1 MSEEYINTNVRP
13 ILELLLDS
21 LLDSTPE
28 DPIPF
33 MYTWLLNYN
42 NQKSKERIELES
54 LREQIKL
61 YKNEDNSPSDKKDI
75 RCSFMDTNMD
85 IINQTDDKKKQNKNY
100 SSESEEEENIGMINI
115 EERRQKLA
123 EKGQRA
129 GISAEAFGRFNKK
142 KTFKPRIIKKT
153 DSQKNKIKERCL
165 TSFLFNNFDDLE
177 ISTIVD
183 ALEEKQYKKD
193 DYIIKQGD
201 NGDYVYII
209 EKGEL
214 ICEKVFNKGNPPTYL
229 KTYKEGEL
237 FGELA
242 LLYNAP
248 RAATIYAKTDWV
260 LWALDRLT
268 FNSIVKESAINKRE
282 KYKKFLETIPL
293 LSTVESY
300 ELYSICDAIKTEKY
314 EKNQFIIK
322 EGEQGDKFFILDE
335 GEAVATKENMNT
347 FATASVAIEKGI
359 IDCQTWTSKE
369 DTVATFTAAECMQVS
384 MGIAAI
390 QSSVWNVQYIAYKNA
405 ILGASSIEELD
416 AIEFA
421 YQ

>member
-1 MSEEYINTNVRP
+1 MSEEYINTKVRP

-33 MYTWLLNYN
+33 MYSWLLNYN

-61 YKNEDNSPSDKKDI
+61 YKKDDDSPSNKKDI
-75 RCSFMDTNMD
+75 IYSFMNTNMD
-85 IINQTDDKKKQNKNY
+85 IINQTEDKKKQNKNY
-100 SSESEEEENIGMINI
+100 SSESEEEENIGIINI

-142 KTFKPRIIKKT
+142 RTFKPRIIKKT
-153 DSQKNKIKERCL
+153 DSQKQKIKERCL

-183 ALEEKQYKKD
+183 ALEEKHYKKD

-201 NGDYVYII
+201 NGDNVYII

-214 ICEKVFNKGNPPTYL
+214 ICEKVFNKGDPPTYL

-248 RAATIYAKTDWV
+248 RAATIYAKTDCV

-322 EGEQGDKFFILDE
+322 EGQQGDKFFILDE
-335 GEAVATKENMNT
+335 GEAVATKENMN
-347 FATASVAIEKGI
+347 FKKQYIKGDYFGELALLRNAPRAASVMAVTDCKVLSLDRPAFKRLLGPLEDILKRNSEAYEKYA
-359 IDCQTWTSKE
+359 K
-369 DTVATFTAAECMQVS
+369 A
-384 MGIAAI
+384 
-390 QSSVWNVQYIAYKNA
+390 
-405 ILGASSIEELD
+405 
-416 AIEFA
+416 
-421 YQ
+421 

>member
-1 MSEEYINTNVRP
+1 MSEEYINTKVRP

-42 NQKSKERIELES
+42 NQKSKERIELET

-61 YKNEDNSPSDKKDI
+61 YKNEEGSPLDIKDN
-75 RCSFMDTNMD
+75 RCSFMNTNMK
-85 IINQTDDKKKQNKNY
+85 IINHTEDKKLENKNY
-100 SSESEEEENIGMINI
+100 SSDSEEEENIGIINI

-142 KTFKPRIIKKT
+142 RTFKPRIIKKT
-153 DSQKNKIKERCL
+153 DSQKKKIKERCL
-165 TSFLFNNFDDLE
+165 TSFLFNNFDDVE

-183 ALEEKQYKKD
+183 ALEEKHYKKD

-201 NGDYVYII
+201 SGDYVYII

-214 ICEKVFNKGNPPTYL
+214 ICEKVFNKGDPPTYL

-248 RAATIYAKTDWV
+248 RAATIYAKTDCV

-300 ELYSICDAIKTEKY
+300 ELYSICDAIKTEKF
-314 EKNQFIIK
+314 EKNQYIIK

-335 GEAVATKENMNT
+335 GEAVATKENMN
-347 FATASVAIEKGI
+347 FKKQYIKGDYFGELALLRNAPRAASVMAVTDCKVLTLDRPAFKRLLGPLEDILKRNSEAYEKYA
-359 IDCQTWTSKE
+359 K
-369 DTVATFTAAECMQVS
+369 A
-384 MGIAAI
+384 
-390 QSSVWNVQYIAYKNA
+390 
-405 ILGASSIEELD
+405 
-416 AIEFA
+416 
-421 YQ
+421 

>member
-1 MSEEYINTNVRP
+1 MSEEYINTKVRP

-33 MYTWLLNYN
+33 MYSWLLDYN
-42 NQKSKERIELES
+42 NQKSKERIELET

-61 YKNEDNSPSDKKDI
+61 YRKEEISPSNQIDNRYSFINTNMKIINHTEDKK
-75 RCSFMDTNMD
+75 N
-85 IINQTDDKKKQNKNY
+85 QNKNY
-100 SSESEEEENIGMINI
+100 SSESEEEENIGIINI

-142 KTFKPRIIKKT
+142 RTFKPRVIKKT
-153 DSQKNKIKERCL
+153 DSQKLKIKERCL
-165 TSFLFNNFDDLE
+165 TSFLFNNFDDQE

-183 ALEEKQYKKD
+183 SLEEKHYKKD

-214 ICEKVFNKGNPPTYL
+214 ICEKVFNKGDPPTYL

-248 RAATIYAKTDWV
+248 RAATIYAKTDCV

-322 EGEQGDKFFILDE
+322 EGEEGDKFFILDE
-335 GEAVATKENMNT
+335 GEAVATKENMN
-347 FATASVAIEKGI
+347 FKKQYIKGDYFGELALLRNAPRAASVMAVTDCKVLSLDRPAFKRLLVPLEDILKRNSEAYEKYA
-359 IDCQTWTSKE
+359 K
-369 DTVATFTAAECMQVS
+369 A
-384 MGIAAI
+384 
-390 QSSVWNVQYIAYKNA
+390 
-405 ILGASSIEELD
+405 
-416 AIEFA
+416 
-421 YQ
+421 

>member
-1 MSEEYINTNVRP
+1 MSEEYINTKVRP

-28 DPIPF
+28 DPISF

-54 LREQIKL
+54 LREQIKI
-61 YKNEDNSPSDKKDI
+61 YKNEEVSPSDKIDN
-75 RCSFMDTNMD
+75 RYSFMNTNMK
-85 IINQTDDKKKQNKNY
+85 IINNVNDKKKENKNY
-100 SSESEEEENIGMINI
+100 SSDSEEEENIGMINI

-142 KTFKPRIIKKT
+142 RTFKPRIIKKT
-153 DSQKNKIKERCL
+153 DSQKLKIKERCL
-165 TSFLFNNFDDLE
+165 TSFLFNNFDDVE

-183 ALEEKQYKKD
+183 ALEEKHYKKD

-214 ICEKVFNKGNPPTYL
+214 ICEKVFKKGDPPTYL

-248 RAATIYAKTDWV
+248 RAATIYAKTDCV

-300 ELYSICDAIKTEKY
+300 ELYSICDAIKTEKF
-314 EKNQFIIK
+314 EKNQYIIK

-335 GEAVATKENMNT
+335 GEAVATKENMN
-347 FATASVAIEKGI
+347 FKKQYIKGDYFGELALLRNAPRAASVMAVTDCKVLTLDRPAFKRLLGPLEDILKRNSEAYEKYA
-359 IDCQTWTSKE
+359 K
-369 DTVATFTAAECMQVS
+369 A
-384 MGIAAI
+384 
-390 QSSVWNVQYIAYKNA
+390 
-405 ILGASSIEELD
+405 
-416 AIEFA
+416 
-421 YQ
+421 

>member
-1 MSEEYINTNVRP
+1 MNTNMK
-13 ILELLLDS
+13 IINHTE
-21 LLDSTPE
+21 
-28 DPIPF
+28 
-33 MYTWLLNYN
+33 
-42 NQKSKERIELES
+42 
-54 LREQIKL
+54 
-61 YKNEDNSPSDKKDI
+61 DKKLE
-75 RCSFMDTNMD
+75 
-85 IINQTDDKKKQNKNY
+85 NKNY
-100 SSESEEEENIGMINI
+100 SSDSEEEENIGIINI

-142 KTFKPRIIKKT
+142 RTFKPKIIKKT
-153 DSQKNKIKERCL
+153 DSQKKKIKERCL
-165 TSFLFNNFDDLE
+165 TSFLFNNFDDVE

-183 ALEEKQYKKD
+183 ALEEKHYKKD

-201 NGDYVYII
+201 SGDNVYII

-214 ICEKVFNKGNPPTYL
+214 ICEKVFNKGDPPTYL

-248 RAATIYAKTDWV
+248 RAATIYAKTDCV

-314 EKNQFIIK
+314 EKNQYIIK

-335 GEAVATKENMNT
+335 GEAVATKENMN
-347 FATASVAIEKGI
+347 FKKQYIKGDYFGELALLRNAPRAASVMAVTDCKVLTLDRPAFKRLLGPLEDILKRNSEAYEKYA
-359 IDCQTWTSKE
+359 K
-369 DTVATFTAAECMQVS
+369 A
-384 MGIAAI
+384 
-390 QSSVWNVQYIAYKNA
+390 
-405 ILGASSIEELD
+405 
-416 AIEFA
+416 
-421 YQ
+421 

>member
-1 MSEEYINTNVRP
+1 MSEEYINTKVRP

-33 MYTWLLNYN
+33 MYSWLLDYN
-42 NQKSKERIELES
+42 NQKSKERIELET

-61 YKNEDNSPSDKKDI
+61 YRNEEISPSNQIDNRYSFINTNMKIINHTEDKK
-75 RCSFMDTNMD
+75 N
-85 IINQTDDKKKQNKNY
+85 QNKNY
-100 SSESEEEENIGMINI
+100 SSESEEEENIGIINI

-142 KTFKPRIIKKT
+142 RTFKPRVIKKT
-153 DSQKNKIKERCL
+153 DSQKLKIKERCL
-165 TSFLFNNFDDLE
+165 TSFLFNNFDDQE

-183 ALEEKQYKKD
+183 SLEEKHYKKD

-214 ICEKVFNKGNPPTYL
+214 ICEKVFNKGDPPTYL

-248 RAATIYAKTDWV
+248 RAATIYAKTDCV

-322 EGEQGDKFFILDE
+322 EGEEGDKFFILDE
-335 GEAVATKENMNT
+335 GEAVATKENMN
-347 FATASVAIEKGI
+347 FKKQYLKGDYFGELALLRNAPRAASVMAVTDCKVLSLDRPAFKRLLGPLEDILKRNSEAYEKYA
-359 IDCQTWTSKE
+359 K
-369 DTVATFTAAECMQVS
+369 A
-384 MGIAAI
+384 
-390 QSSVWNVQYIAYKNA
+390 
-405 ILGASSIEELD
+405 
-416 AIEFA
+416 
-421 YQ
+421 

>member
-1 MSEEYINTNVRP
+1 MSEEYINTKVRP

-33 MYTWLLNYN
+33 MYSWLLDYN
-42 NQKSKERIELES
+42 NQKSKERIELET

-61 YKNEDNSPSDKKDI
+61 YRKEEISPSNQIDN
-75 RCSFMDTNMD
+75 RYSFMNTNMN
-85 IINQTDDKKKQNKNY
+85 IINHAEDKKKQNKNY
-100 SSESEEEENIGMINI
+100 SSESEEEENIGIINI

-142 KTFKPRIIKKT
+142 RTFKPRVIKKT
-153 DSQKNKIKERCL
+153 DSQKLKIKERCL
-165 TSFLFNNFDDLE
+165 TSFLFNNFDDQE

-183 ALEEKQYKKD
+183 SLEEKHYKKD

-214 ICEKVFNKGNPPTYL
+214 ICEKVFNKGDPPTYL

-248 RAATIYAKTDWV
+248 RAATIYAKTDCV

-322 EGEQGDKFFILDE
+322 EGEEGDKFFILDE
-335 GEAVATKENMNT
+335 GEAVATKENMN
-347 FATASVAIEKGI
+347 FKKQYLKGDYFGELALLRNAPRAASVMAVTDCKVLSLDRPAFKRLLGPLEDILKRNSEAYEKYA
-359 IDCQTWTSKE
+359 K
-369 DTVATFTAAECMQVS
+369 A
-384 MGIAAI
+384 
-390 QSSVWNVQYIAYKNA
+390 
-405 ILGASSIEELD
+405 
-416 AIEFA
+416 
-421 YQ
+421 

>member
-248 RAATIYAKTDWV
+248 RAATIYAKTDCV

-335 GEAVATKENMNT
+335 GEAVATKENMN
-347 FATASVAIEKGI
+347 FKKQYIKGDYFGELALLRNAPRAASVMAVTDCKVLSLDRPAFKRLLGPLEDILKRNSETYEKYA
-359 IDCQTWTSKE
+359 K
-369 DTVATFTAAECMQVS
+369 A
-384 MGIAAI
+384 
-390 QSSVWNVQYIAYKNA
+390 
-405 ILGASSIEELD
+405 
-416 AIEFA
+416 
-421 YQ
+421 

>member
-1 MSEEYINTNVRP
+1 MSEEYINSKVRP

-21 LLDSTPE
+21 LLDSIPE

-33 MYTWLLNYN
+33 MYSWLLDYN
-42 NQKSKERIELES
+42 NQKSKERIELET

-61 YKNEDNSPSDKKDI
+61 YRNEEISPSNQIDN
-75 RCSFMDTNMD
+75 RYSFMNTNMN
-85 IINQTDDKKKQNKNY
+85 IINHAEDKKKQNKNY
-100 SSESEEEENIGMINI
+100 SSESEEEENIGIINI

-142 KTFKPRIIKKT
+142 RTFKPRVIKKT
-153 DSQKNKIKERCL
+153 DSQKLKIKERCL
-165 TSFLFNNFDDLE
+165 TSFLFNNFDDQE

-183 ALEEKQYKKD
+183 SLEEKHYKKD

-214 ICEKVFNKGNPPTYL
+214 ICEKVFNKGDPPTYL

-248 RAATIYAKTDWV
+248 RAATIYAKTDCV

-322 EGEQGDKFFILDE
+322 EGEEGDKFFILDE
-335 GEAVATKENMNT
+335 GEAVATKENMN
-347 FATASVAIEKGI
+347 FKKQYLKGDYFGELALLRNAPRAASVMAVTDCKVLSLDRPAFKRLLGPLEDILKRNSEAYEKYA
-359 IDCQTWTSKE
+359 K
-369 DTVATFTAAECMQVS
+369 A
-384 MGIAAI
+384 
-390 QSSVWNVQYIAYKNA
+390 
-405 ILGASSIEELD
+405 
-416 AIEFA
+416 
-421 YQ
+421 

>member
-1 MSEEYINTNVRP
+1 MSEEYINTKVRP

-28 DPIPF
+28 DPISF
-33 MYTWLLNYN
+33 MYSWLLNYN

-54 LREQIKL
+54 LREQIKI
-61 YKNEDNSPSDKKDI
+61 YKNEEGSPTDKIDN
-75 RCSFMDTNMD
+75 RYSFMNTNMK
-85 IINQTDDKKKQNKNY
+85 IINNVNDKKKENKNY
-100 SSESEEEENIGMINI
+100 SSDSEEEENIGMINI

-142 KTFKPRIIKKT
+142 RTFKPRIIKKT
-153 DSQKNKIKERCL
+153 DSQKLKIKERCL
-165 TSFLFNNFDDLE
+165 TSFLFNNFDDVE

-183 ALEEKQYKKD
+183 ALEEKHYKKD

-214 ICEKVFNKGNPPTYL
+214 ICEKVFKKGDPPTYL

-248 RAATIYAKTDWV
+248 RAATIYAKTDCV

-300 ELYSICDAIKTEKY
+300 ELYSICDAIKTEKF
-314 EKNQFIIK
+314 EKNQYIIK

-335 GEAVATKENMNT
+335 GEAVATKENMN
-347 FATASVAIEKGI
+347 FKKQYIKGDYFGELALLRNAPRAASVMAVTDCKVLTLDRPAFKRLLGPLEDILKRNSEAYEKYA
-359 IDCQTWTSKE
+359 K
-369 DTVATFTAAECMQVS
+369 A
-384 MGIAAI
+384 
-390 QSSVWNVQYIAYKNA
+390 
-405 ILGASSIEELD
+405 
-416 AIEFA
+416 
-421 YQ
+421 

>member
-1 MSEEYINTNVRP
+1 MSEEYINTKVRP

-33 MYTWLLNYN
+33 MYSWLLNYN

-61 YKNEDNSPSDKKDI
+61 YKKDDDSPSNKKDI
-75 RCSFMDTNMD
+75 RCSFMNTNED
-85 IINQTDDKKKQNKNY
+85 IINQIEDKKKKNKNY
-100 SSESEEEENIGMINI
+100 SSESEEEENIGIINI

-142 KTFKPRIIKKT
+142 RTFKPRIIKKT
-153 DSQKNKIKERCL
+153 DSQKQKIKERCL

-183 ALEEKQYKKD
+183 ALEEKHYKKD

-201 NGDYVYII
+201 NGDNVYII

-214 ICEKVFNKGNPPTYL
+214 ICEKIFNKGDPPTYL

-248 RAATIYAKTDWV
+248 RAATIYAKTDCV

-322 EGEQGDKFFILDE
+322 EGQQGDKFFILDE
-335 GEAVATKENMNT
+335 GEAVATKENMN
-347 FATASVAIEKGI
+347 FKKQYIKGDYFGELALLRNAPRAASVMAVTDCKVLSLDRPAFKRLLGPLEDILKRNSEAYEKYA
-359 IDCQTWTSKE
+359 K
-369 DTVATFTAAECMQVS
+369 A
-384 MGIAAI
+384 
-390 QSSVWNVQYIAYKNA
+390 
-405 ILGASSIEELD
+405 
-416 AIEFA
+416 
-421 YQ
+421 

>member
-1 MSEEYINTNVRP
+1 MSEEYINSKVRP

-33 MYTWLLNYN
+33 MYSWLLDYN
-42 NQKSKERIELES
+42 NQKSKERIELET

-61 YKNEDNSPSDKKDI
+61 YRNEEISPSNQIDN
-75 RCSFMDTNMD
+75 RYSFMNTNMN
-85 IINQTDDKKKQNKNY
+85 IINHAEDKKKQNKNY
-100 SSESEEEENIGMINI
+100 SSESEEEENIGIINI

-142 KTFKPRIIKKT
+142 RTFKPRVIKKT
-153 DSQKNKIKERCL
+153 DSQKLKIKERCL
-165 TSFLFNNFDDLE
+165 TSFLFNNFDDQE

-183 ALEEKQYKKD
+183 SLEEKHYKKD

-214 ICEKVFNKGNPPTYL
+214 ICEKVFNKGDPPTYL

-248 RAATIYAKTDWV
+248 RAATIYAKTDCV

-322 EGEQGDKFFILDE
+322 EGEEGDKFFILDE
-335 GEAVATKENMNT
+335 GEAVATKENMN
-347 FATASVAIEKGI
+347 FKKQYLKGDYFGELALLRNAPRAASVMAVTDCKVLSLDRPAFKRLLGPLEDILKRNSEAYEKYA
-359 IDCQTWTSKE
+359 K
-369 DTVATFTAAECMQVS
+369 A
-384 MGIAAI
+384 
-390 QSSVWNVQYIAYKNA
+390 
-405 ILGASSIEELD
+405 
-416 AIEFA
+416 
-421 YQ
+421 

>member
-1 MSEEYINTNVRP
+1 MSEEYINTKVRP

-42 NQKSKERIELES
+42 NQKSKERIELET

-61 YKNEDNSPSDKKDI
+61 YKNEEGSPLDIKDN
-75 RCSFMDTNMD
+75 RCSFMNTNMK
-85 IINQTDDKKKQNKNY
+85 IINHTEDKKLENKNY
-100 SSESEEEENIGMINI
+100 SSDSEEEENIGIINI

-142 KTFKPRIIKKT
+142 RTFKPKIIKKT
-153 DSQKNKIKERCL
+153 DSQKKKIKERCL
-165 TSFLFNNFDDLE
+165 TSFLFNNFDDVE

-183 ALEEKQYKKD
+183 ALEEKHYKKD

-201 NGDYVYII
+201 SGDYVYII

-214 ICEKVFNKGNPPTYL
+214 ICEKVFNKGDPPTYL

-248 RAATIYAKTDWV
+248 RAATIYAKTDCV

-300 ELYSICDAIKTEKY
+300 ELYSICDAIKTEKF
-314 EKNQFIIK
+314 EKNQYIIK

-335 GEAVATKENMNT
+335 GEAVATKENMN
-347 FATASVAIEKGI
+347 FKKQYIKGDYFGELALLRNAPRAASVMAVTDCKVLTLDRPAFKRLLGPLEDILKRNSEAYEKYA
-359 IDCQTWTSKE
+359 K
-369 DTVATFTAAECMQVS
+369 A
-384 MGIAAI
+384 
-390 QSSVWNVQYIAYKNA
+390 
-405 ILGASSIEELD
+405 
-416 AIEFA
+416 
-421 YQ
+421 

>member
-1 MSEEYINTNVRP
+1 MSEEYINTKVRP

-28 DPIPF
+28 DPISF
-33 MYTWLLNYN
+33 MYSWLLNYN

-54 LREQIKL
+54 LREQIKI
-61 YKNEDNSPSDKKDI
+61 YKNEEGSPTDKIDN
-75 RCSFMDTNMD
+75 RYSFMNTNMK
-85 IINQTDDKKKQNKNY
+85 IINNVKDKKKENKND
-100 SSESEEEENIGMINI
+100 SSDSEEEENIGMINI

-142 KTFKPRIIKKT
+142 RTFKPRIIKKT
-153 DSQKNKIKERCL
+153 DSQKIKIKERCL
-165 TSFLFNNFDDLE
+165 TSFLFNNFDDVE

-183 ALEEKQYKKD
+183 ALEEKHYKKD

-201 NGDYVYII
+201 SGDYVYII

-214 ICEKVFNKGNPPTYL
+214 ICEKVFNKGDPPTYL

-248 RAATIYAKTDWV
+248 RAATIYAKTDCV

-300 ELYSICDAIKTEKY
+300 ELYSICDAIKTEKF
-314 EKNQFIIK
+314 EKNQYIIK

-335 GEAVATKENMNT
+335 GEAVATKENMN
-347 FATASVAIEKGI
+347 FKKQYIKGDYFGELALLRNAPRAASVMAVTDCKVLTLDRPAFKRLLGPLEDILKRNSEAYEKYA
-359 IDCQTWTSKE
+359 K
-369 DTVATFTAAECMQVS
+369 A
-384 MGIAAI
+384 
-390 QSSVWNVQYIAYKNA
+390 
-405 ILGASSIEELD
+405 
-416 AIEFA
+416 
-421 YQ
+421 

>member
-1 MSEEYINTNVRP
+1 MSEEYINTKVRP

-33 MYTWLLNYN
+33 MYSWLLDYN
-42 NQKSKERIELES
+42 NQKSKERIELET

-61 YKNEDNSPSDKKDI
+61 YRKEEISPSNQIDNRYSFINTNMKIINHTEDKK
-75 RCSFMDTNMD
+75 N
-85 IINQTDDKKKQNKNY
+85 QNKNY
-100 SSESEEEENIGMINI
+100 SSESEEEENIGIINI

-142 KTFKPRIIKKT
+142 RTFKPRVIKKT
-153 DSQKNKIKERCL
+153 DSQKLKIKERCL
-165 TSFLFNNFDDLE
+165 TSFLFNNFDDQE

-183 ALEEKQYKKD
+183 SLEEKHYKKD

-214 ICEKVFNKGNPPTYL
+214 ICEKVFNKGDPPTYL

-248 RAATIYAKTDWV
+248 RAATIYAKTDCV

-322 EGEQGDKFFILDE
+322 EGEEGDKFFILDE
-335 GEAVATKENMNT
+335 GEAVATKENMN
-347 FATASVAIEKGI
+347 FKKQYLKGDYFGELALLRNAPRAASVMAVTDCKVLSLDRPAFKRLLGPLEDILKRNSEAYEKYA
-359 IDCQTWTSKE
+359 K
-369 DTVATFTAAECMQVS
+369 A
-384 MGIAAI
+384 
-390 QSSVWNVQYIAYKNA
+390 
-405 ILGASSIEELD
+405 
-416 AIEFA
+416 
-421 YQ
+421 

>member
-1 MSEEYINTNVRP
+1 MSEEYINTKVRP

-33 MYTWLLNYN
+33 MYSWLLDYN
-42 NQKSKERIELES
+42 NQKSKERIELET

-61 YKNEDNSPSDKKDI
+61 YRKEEISPSNQIDN
-75 RCSFMDTNMD
+75 RYSFMNTNMN
-85 IINQTDDKKKQNKNY
+85 IINHAEDKKKQNKNY
-100 SSESEEEENIGMINI
+100 SSESEEEENIGIINI

-142 KTFKPRIIKKT
+142 RTFKPRVIKKT
-153 DSQKNKIKERCL
+153 DSQKLKIKERCL
-165 TSFLFNNFDDLE
+165 TSFLFNNFDDQE

-183 ALEEKQYKKD
+183 SLEEKHYKKD

-214 ICEKVFNKGNPPTYL
+214 ICEKVFNKGDPPTYL

-242 LLYNAP
+242 LLSNAP
-248 RAATIYAKTDWV
+248 RAATIYAKTDCV

-322 EGEQGDKFFILDE
+322 EGEEGDKFFILDE
-335 GEAVATKENMNT
+335 GEAVATKENMN
-347 FATASVAIEKGI
+347 FKKQYLKGDYFGELALLRNAPRAASVMAVTDCKVLSLDRPAFKRLLGPLEDILKRNSEAYEKYA
-359 IDCQTWTSKE
+359 K
-369 DTVATFTAAECMQVS
+369 A
-384 MGIAAI
+384 
-390 QSSVWNVQYIAYKNA
+390 
-405 ILGASSIEELD
+405 
-416 AIEFA
+416 
-421 YQ
+421 